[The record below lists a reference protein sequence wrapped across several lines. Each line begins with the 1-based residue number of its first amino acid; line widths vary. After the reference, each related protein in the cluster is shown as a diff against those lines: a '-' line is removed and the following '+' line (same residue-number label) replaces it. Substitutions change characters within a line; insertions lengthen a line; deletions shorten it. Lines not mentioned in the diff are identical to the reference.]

1 MAKDPKP
8 SDKKRS
14 DTARR
19 IWLAGIGAYGKA
31 FEEGVG
37 ALRGLGG
44 SVSGTTSEAFESLA
58 EKGESIENAAK
69 MKGME
74 IAGKSG
80 VFEIDDRIKAMRERL
95 AENVPNLSSLGGR
108 GGLGSQA
115 GKGSRDERLEAIEM
129 KLDTIEAKLDALLK
143 AAAPKRRAA
152 TQKSKPVAAKKS
164 NAKKTTPKK
173 PAE

>member
-95 AENVPNLSSLGGR
+95 TENVPNLSTLGG
-108 GGLGSQA
+108 QV
-115 GKGSRDERLEAIEM
+115 GKGSRDERLESIET
-129 KLDTIEAKLDALLK
+129 KLDAIEAKLDILLK
-143 AAAPKRRAA
+143 SAAPKKRSA
-152 TQKSKPVAAKKS
+152 TQRT
-164 NAKKTTPKK
+164 KTSATKTSGAKK
-173 PAE
+173 PASKTSAE